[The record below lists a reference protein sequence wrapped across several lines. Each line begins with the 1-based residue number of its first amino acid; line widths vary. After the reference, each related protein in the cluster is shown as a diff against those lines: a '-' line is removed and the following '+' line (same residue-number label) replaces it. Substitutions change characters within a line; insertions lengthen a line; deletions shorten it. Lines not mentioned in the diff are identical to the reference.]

1 MTHPTPDTLLQLI
14 DSLIG
19 AEIDA
24 ATELYACSD
33 TIQRAEAMRA
43 EIERRLST
51 MVDIDGAEVF
61 STWYRVTKGPS
72 DAVWM
77 ETSDR
82 KEARDEY
89 LELLAEFGDSSTLN
103 PTLWR
108 TRRHLVQGPWE
119 RWTEGETR

>member
-1 MTHPTPDTLLQLI
+1 MSSLLELI
-14 DSLIG
+14 DAYVDKMRDLPRH
-19 AEIDA
+19 A
-24 ATELYACSD
+24 ADDESRYGD

-82 KEARDEY
+82 KEARNEY
-89 LELLAEFGDSSTLN
+89 LELLAEFGDSSTLS